1 MIEKNKRNGSNKIRL
16 ASGRTEVSEVLET
29 CEAIQRR
36 KFNPF
41 LLDVERSIAT
51 LRKYFSYWKTFEEH
65 CLDAR
70 TLNSLSDVIRL
81 QNSQLRY
88 ESSTLYADPKF
99 LSEKIRSLSSEDLA
113 RIFLKSWHPIV
124 ELEQFALTTVK
135 EALQYWDRLLPFDV
149 RRKRLDASWALA
161 PSALDSQ
168 SLESM
173 GIVTQET
180 FSESLEELW
189 NEMKRNADQSGEVN
203 YWKFVKHGS
212 YEETAGRAYLVS
224 FLVTYGYA
232 TLEKRDENLL
242 LIPHG
247 EKKSLDLGRLVS
259 FPISLKSRQGGIGTF
274 KLNGG
279 S

>member
-1 MIEKNKRNGSNKIRL
+1 MTDESKREKPKKIRL

-29 CEAIQRR
+29 CEAIQMR

-51 LRKYFSYWKTFEEH
+51 LRKYFSHWKTFEEH

-99 LSEKIRSLSSEDLA
+99 LSEKLRSISSDDLA

-124 ELEQFALTTVK
+124 ELEQLALTTVK
-135 EALQYWDRLLPFDV
+135 EALQYWDALLPFEV
-149 RRKRLDASWALA
+149 RRKRLDACRALT
-161 PSALDSQ
+161 PSTLDSQ
-168 SLESM
+168 SLENM
-173 GIVTQET
+173 GIVAQET
-180 FSESLEELW
+180 FSESLEKLW
-189 NEMKRNADQSGEVN
+189 DEMKRNVDQNGHIN

-212 YEETAGRAYLVS
+212 YEETARRAYLVS

-232 TLEKRDENLL
+232 TLEKQKEDLL

-247 EKKSLDLGRLVS
+247 QRKSLDLGKLVS
-259 FPISLKSRQGGIGTF
+259 FPISLDLARAG
-274 KLNGG
+274 
-279 S
+279 